1 MAPNSEGNAGWRL
14 IYASDPS
21 NMTNYD
27 FDPGHPRPLITTQPT
42 TVEELRRVVDN
53 MALSGADTL
62 IQEVY
67 NAAWT
72 MFSAPSG
79 SSTTP
84 DRSTA
89 ASSRCWMRGSCRC
102 R

>member
-1 MAPNSEGNAGWRL
+1 
-14 IYASDPS
+14 
-21 NMTNYD
+21 MTNYD

-53 MALSGADTL
+53 IALSGADTL

-72 MFSAPSG
+72 MFF
-79 SSTTP
+79 
-84 DRSTA
+84 RSERFEYDA
-89 ASSRCWMRGSCRC
+89 RPQHRRFMPLMDQGIMPLQVLLERGA
-102 R
+102 